1 MLIVCTLA
9 IMLAVAYFH
18 AREGLFTAVTMLVN
32 VLAAGMIAFN
42 FWEPLASLFGSG
54 FLKPSADI
62 LCLTFLFCVTLVAL
76 RTITNQLNDTQVEF
90 PPVPQALG
98 GGAVGLLTGYLLSG
112 FLACALETL
121 PWGQHF
127 LDFEPRTENE
137 PGLRSL
143 MPPDRVWLAM
153 MHRASTHSFGRGRG
167 PGPVPDGHDPDFHSF
182 DPTGAFETNYLR
194 LRRVPDTPSP
204 GGQSR

>member
-1 MLIVCTLA
+1 
-9 IMLAVAYFH
+9 
-18 AREGLFTAVTMLVN
+18 
-32 VLAAGMIAFN
+32 FN
-42 FWEPLASLFGSG
+42 FWEPLAALFGSG

-62 LCLTFLFCVTLVAL
+62 LCLTLLFCVTLVAL
-76 RTITNQLNDTQVEF
+76 RTITNQLNDEQIEF

-112 FLACALETL
+112 LLICALETL

-127 LDFEPRTENE
+127 LDFEPRTDNE
-137 PGLRSL
+137 SALRSV

-153 MHRASTHSFGRGRG
+153 MHRASTHSFSRSRGNVRG
-167 PGPVPDGHDPDFHSF
+167 AAIDDEYHTF

-194 LRRVPDTPSP
+194 LRRVPDTPAP
-204 GGQSR
+204 

>member
-1 MLIVCTLA
+1 MLIVCTLV

-32 VLAAGMIAFN
+32 VLAAGLIAFN
-42 FWEPLASLFGSG
+42 FWEPLAALLGSG
-54 FLKPSADI
+54 ALKPYADI
-62 LCLTFLFCVTLVAL
+62 LCLTLVFGVTLVVL
-76 RTITNQLNDTQVEF
+76 RTITNNLNDTQIEF

-112 FLACALETL
+112 FLICALETV

-127 LDFEPRTENE
+127 LDFEPRTESE
-137 PGLRSL
+137 SGLRSV

-153 MHRASTHSFGRGRG
+153 MHRASTHSFSRSRGA
-167 PGPVPDGHDPDFHSF
+167 GPVPTGADPDFHSF

-194 LRRVPDTPSP
+194 LRRVPD
-204 GGQSR
+204 Q